1 MLFYIGLMV
10 GKLAGYSSKKLGFN
24 GSNIPGKILNYL
36 YKNALQKLA
45 TQVETVVLITGTN
58 GKTTTS
64 NLVSSIFK
72 ANKSE
77 YISNIE
83 GSNLLEGIT
92 SAFIKKSNI
101 RGEIQGVKVAVL
113 EVDELTMTEV
123 LKQIQP
129 QLIVVTNIFRDQL
142 DRYGEINMLISKLQT
157 AIHSSD
163 SYLLLNGDDPY
174 SKHFTKKKN
183 KTIYFGLKKNVGNFH
198 KSNIRDAVYCSCG
211 RLLKYTY
218 THYGHLGKYSCYS
231 CSMSSPVLDFE
242 ATSIQSQNN
251 LTITIQNQS
260 YTSNLKGE
268 YNAYNMLT
276 AIKTGEFL
284 GFSYEQIHKGLR
296 EYHPSNGRMQQFL
309 IAKNIYHLNLAKNPQ
324 GMNCT
329 IDYCIQNKK
338 ITQYV
343 FILNDLLA
351 DGKDISWIWDVDY
364 ELLANSNVSYIICAG
379 TRAHDLAVRL
389 KYAGISV
396 NRIKVI
402 SNIST
407 AIQNSI
413 AAGNE
418 TSVISNYT
426 GLNTARQ
433 FLSTKGTMSPS

>member
-1 MLFYIGLMV
+1 MLFYIGLIV
-10 GKLAGYSSKKLGFN
+10 GKLAGYSSKKFGFN
-24 GSNIPGKILNYL
+24 GSNIPGKITNYL

-45 TQVETVVLITGTN
+45 VQVETVVLVTGTN
-58 GKTTTS
+58 GKTTTC

-72 ANKSE
+72 SNKSE

-101 RGEIQGVKVAVL
+101 RGKIQGVKIAVL

-129 QLIVVTNIFRDQL
+129 QLIVITNIFRDQL
-142 DRYGEINMLISKLQT
+142 DRYGEINTLISKVQT

-163 SYLLLNGDDPY
+163 AYLLLNGDDPY
-174 SKHFTKKKN
+174 SRHFTKQKN
-183 KTIYFGLKKNVGNFH
+183 KTMYFGLKENVGDFH
-198 KSNIRDAVYCSCG
+198 KSNIRDAVYCCCG

-218 THYGHLGKYSCYS
+218 IHYGHLGKYYCS
-231 CSMSSPVLDFE
+231 CSMSNPVLDLE
-242 ATSIQSQNN
+242 VTSIQSQNN
-251 LTITIQNQS
+251 LTITIQNQP

-276 AIKTGEFL
+276 AIKIGEFL
-284 GFSYEQIHKGLR
+284 GFSYEQIYKGLR

-329 IDYCIQNKK
+329 IDYCIQNKN

-343 FILNDLLA
+343 FILNDLIA

-364 ELLANSNVSYIICAG
+364 ELLANSNVNHIICAG
-379 TRAHDLAVRL
+379 TRAYDLAVRL

-402 SNIST
+402 PNISA

-433 FLSTKGTMSPS
+433 FLSTKGTLSPS

>member
-1 MLFYIGLMV
+1 MLFYIGLLV

-45 TQVETVVLITGTN
+45 KQVETVVLITGTN
-58 GKTTTS
+58 GKTTTC

-72 ANKSE
+72 SNNSE

-101 RGEIQGVKVAVL
+101 CGKIQGVKVAVL

-123 LKQIQP
+123 LNQIQP

-142 DRYGEINMLISKLQT
+142 DRYGEINTLISKLQT
-157 AIHSSD
+157 AIHSSEA
-163 SYLLLNGDDPY
+163 YLLLNGDDPY
-174 SKHFTKKKN
+174 SRHFTKQKN
-183 KTIYFGLKKNVGNFH
+183 KTMYFGLKKNVGDFH
-198 KSNIRDAVYCSCG
+198 KSNIRDAVYCFCG
-211 RLLKYTY
+211 RLLKYTS
-218 THYGHLGKYSCYS
+218 THYGHLGKYYCP
-231 CSMSSPVLDFE
+231 CSINSPVLDVE
-242 ATSIQSQNN
+242 VTSIQSQNN
-251 LTITIQNQS
+251 LTITIQNQT

-284 GFSYEQIHKGLR
+284 GFSYEQIHNGLN
-296 EYHPSNGRMQQFL
+296 EYHSSNGRMQQFL

-329 IDYCIQNKK
+329 IDYCRQNKN

-343 FILNDLLA
+343 FILNDLIA

-364 ELLANSNVSYIICAG
+364 EILANSNVNHIICAG
-379 TRAHDLAVRL
+379 TRAYDLAVRL

-396 NRIKVI
+396 DRIKVI
-402 SNIST
+402 PNISA

-413 AAGNE
+413 GAGYE

-426 GLNTARQ
+426 GLNTAWK
-433 FLSTKGTMSPS
+433 FLSAEGMLSSS

>member
-1 MLFYIGLMV
+1 MLFYIGLLV
-10 GKLAGYSSKKLGFN
+10 GKLAGYGSKKLGFN

-58 GKTTTS
+58 GKTTTC

-72 ANKSE
+72 SNNSE

-101 RGEIQGVKVAVL
+101 RGKIQGVKVAVL

-142 DRYGEINMLISKLQT
+142 DRYGEINTLISKLQI
-157 AIHSSD
+157 AIHSSEA
-163 SYLLLNGDDPY
+163 YLLLNGDDPY
-174 SKHFTKKKN
+174 SRHFTKQKK
-183 KTIYFGLKKNVGNFH
+183 KTMYFGLKKNVGNFH
-198 KSNIRDAVYCSCG
+198 KSHIRDAVYCFCG

-218 THYGHLGKYSCYS
+218 THYGHLGKYYCS
-231 CSMSSPVLDFE
+231 CSISSPALDVE
-242 ATSIQSQNN
+242 VTSIQLQNN
-251 LTITIQNQS
+251 LTITIQNQT

-296 EYHPSNGRMQQFL
+296 EYHSSNGRMQQFL

-329 IDYCIQNKK
+329 IDYCRQNKN

-343 FILNDLLA
+343 FILNDLIA

-364 ELLANSNVSYIICAG
+364 EILANSNVNHIICAG
-379 TRAHDLAVRL
+379 TRAYDLAVRL

-402 SNIST
+402 PNISA

-413 AAGNE
+413 VAGYE

-433 FLSTKGTMSPS
+433 FLSTEGTLSPS

>member
-1 MLFYIGLMV
+1 MLFYIGLIV

-58 GKTTTS
+58 GKTTTC

-72 ANKSE
+72 SNKSE

-101 RGEIQGVKVAVL
+101 SGKIQGVKVAVL

-142 DRYGEINMLISKLQT
+142 DRYGEINTLISKVQT

-163 SYLLLNGDDPY
+163 AHLLLNGDDPY
-174 SKHFTKKKN
+174 SRHFTKEKN
-183 KTIYFGLKKNVGNFH
+183 KTMYFGLKKNVGDFH
-198 KSNIRDAVYCSCG
+198 KSNIRDSVYCCCG
-211 RLLKYTY
+211 RLLKYIY
-218 THYGHLGKYSCYS
+218 THYGHLGKYYCS
-231 CSMSSPVLDFE
+231 CSMSSPVLDLE
-242 ATSIQSQNN
+242 VTSIQSQNN
-251 LTITIQNQS
+251 LTITVQNQS

-296 EYHPSNGRMQQFL
+296 EYHTSNGRMQQFL
-309 IAKNIYHLNLAKNPQ
+309 IAQNIYHLNLAKNPQ

-329 IDYCIQNKK
+329 IDYCIQNKN

-364 ELLANSNVSYIICAG
+364 ELLANSNVNHIICAG
-379 TRAHDLAVRL
+379 TRAYDLAVRL
-389 KYAGISV
+389 KYAGVSV

-402 SNIST
+402 SNISA
-407 AIQNSI
+407 AIQDSI

-433 FLSTKGTMSPS
+433 YLSTKGTASPS

>member
-1 MLFYIGLMV
+1 MLFYIGLLV
-10 GKLAGYSSKKLGFN
+10 GKLAGYGSQKLGFN

-58 GKTTTS
+58 GKTTTC

-72 ANKSE
+72 SNNSE

-101 RGEIQGVKVAVL
+101 RGKIQGVKVAVL

-142 DRYGEINMLISKLQT
+142 DRYGEINTLISKLQI
-157 AIHSSD
+157 AIHSSEA
-163 SYLLLNGDDPY
+163 YLLLNGDDPY
-174 SKHFTKKKN
+174 SRHFTKQKK
-183 KTIYFGLKKNVGNFH
+183 KTMYFGLKKNVGNFH
-198 KSNIRDAVYCSCG
+198 KSHIRDAVYCFCG

-218 THYGHLGKYSCYS
+218 THYGHLGKYYCS
-231 CSMSSPVLDFE
+231 CSISSPALDVE
-242 ATSIQSQNN
+242 VTSIQLQNN
-251 LTITIQNQS
+251 LTITIQNQT

-284 GFSYEQIHKGLR
+284 GFSYEQIHKGLS
-296 EYHPSNGRMQQFL
+296 EYHSSNGRMQQFL

-329 IDYCIQNKK
+329 IDYCRQNKN

-343 FILNDLLA
+343 FILNDLIA

-364 ELLANSNVSYIICAG
+364 EILANSNVNHIICAG
-379 TRAHDLAVRL
+379 TRAYDLAVRL

-402 SNIST
+402 PNISA

-413 AAGNE
+413 VAGYE

-433 FLSTKGTMSPS
+433 FLSTEGTLSLS

>member
-1 MLFYIGLMV
+1 MLFYIGLLI

-24 GSNIPGKILNYL
+24 GSNIPGEILNYL

-58 GKTTTS
+58 GKTTTC

-72 ANKSE
+72 SNNSE

-101 RGEIQGVKVAVL
+101 CGKIQGVKVAVL

-142 DRYGEINMLISKLQT
+142 DRYGEINMLISKVQT

-163 SYLLLNGDDPY
+163 AYLLLNGDDPY
-174 SKHFTKKKN
+174 SRHFTKQKN
-183 KTIYFGLKKNVGNFH
+183 KTMYFGLKKNVGDFH
-198 KSNIRDAVYCSCG
+198 KSNIRDAVYCFCG

-218 THYGHLGKYSCYS
+218 THYGHLGKYYCS
-231 CSMSSPVLDFE
+231 CSISSPVLDAE
-242 ATSIQSQNN
+242 VTSIQSQNN
-251 LTITIQNQS
+251 LTITIQNQT

-276 AIKTGEFL
+276 AIKTGGFL
-284 GFSYEQIHKGLR
+284 GFSYEQIHKGLK

-329 IDYCIQNKK
+329 IDYCIQNKN

-343 FILNDLLA
+343 FILNDLIA

-364 ELLANSNVSYIICAG
+364 ELLAKSNVNHIICAG
-379 TRAHDLAVRL
+379 TRAYDLAVRL

-402 SNIST
+402 PNISA

-413 AAGNE
+413 VAGNE

-433 FLSTKGTMSPS
+433 FLSTEGTLSPS

>member
-1 MLFYIGLMV
+1 MLFYIGLLV
-10 GKLAGYSSKKLGFN
+10 GKLAGYGSKKLGFN

-36 YKNALQKLA
+36 YKSALQKLA

-58 GKTTTS
+58 GKTTTC

-72 ANKSE
+72 SNNSE

-101 RGEIQGVKVAVL
+101 RGKIQGVKVAVL

-142 DRYGEINMLISKLQT
+142 DRYGEINTLISKLQI
-157 AIHSSD
+157 AIHSSEA
-163 SYLLLNGDDPY
+163 YLLLNGDDPY
-174 SKHFTKKKN
+174 SRHFTKQKK
-183 KTIYFGLKKNVGNFH
+183 KTMYFGLKKNVGNFH
-198 KSNIRDAVYCSCG
+198 KSHIRDAVYCFCG

-218 THYGHLGKYSCYS
+218 THYGHLGKYYCS
-231 CSMSSPVLDFE
+231 CSISSPALDVE
-242 ATSIQSQNN
+242 VTSIQLQNN
-251 LTITIQNQS
+251 LTITIQNQT

-284 GFSYEQIHKGLR
+284 GFSYEQIHKGLS
-296 EYHPSNGRMQQFL
+296 EYHSSNGRMQQFL

-329 IDYCIQNKK
+329 IDYCIQNKN

-343 FILNDLLA
+343 FILNDLIA

-364 ELLANSNVSYIICAG
+364 EILANSNVNHIICAG
-379 TRAHDLAVRL
+379 TRAYDLAVRL
-389 KYAGISV
+389 KYAGVSV

-402 SNIST
+402 PNISA

-413 AAGNE
+413 VAGYE

-433 FLSTKGTMSPS
+433 FLSTEGTLSPS

>member
-45 TQVETVVLITGTN
+45 KQMETVVLITGTN

-72 ANKSE
+72 SNKIE

-101 RGEIQGVKVAVL
+101 RGKIKGMKVAVL

-142 DRYGEINMLISKLQT
+142 DRYGEINILISRLQT

-163 SYLLLNGDDPY
+163 AYLLLNGDDPY
-174 SKHFTKKKN
+174 SRHFTKQKN
-183 KTIYFGLKKNVGNFH
+183 KTMYFGLKENVGDFH
-198 KSNIRDAVYCSCG
+198 KSNIRDAVYCCCG
-211 RLLKYTY
+211 SLLKYTY
-218 THYGHLGKYSCYS
+218 THYGHLGKYYCS
-231 CSMSSPVLDFE
+231 CSMSGPVLDFE
-242 ATSIQSQNN
+242 VTSIQSQSN
-251 LTITIQNQS
+251 LTITIQDQS

-276 AIKTGEFL
+276 AIKIGEFVD
-284 GFSYEQIHKGLR
+284 FSYEQIQKGLR
-296 EYHPSNGRMQQFL
+296 EYHTSNGRMQQFF
-309 IAKNIYHLNLAKNPQ
+309 ISQNIYHLNLAKNPQ

-329 IDYCIQNKK
+329 LDYCIQNKRIK
-338 ITQYV
+338 QYV

-364 ELLANSNVSYIICAG
+364 ELLANSNVSHIICAG

-396 NRIKVI
+396 NKIKVI

-407 AIQNSI
+407 ALQNSI
-413 AAGNE
+413 VAGNE

-433 FLSTKGTMSPS
+433 FLNTKGTVSLL